1 MMLWCLT
8 RHTRGE
14 GRVKIVHILKKA
26 PDASTKKIIE
36 VQAMGNEVIMI
47 ELYKGGVSYDK
58 LVADVFSSDKVFC
71 W

>member
-1 MMLWCLT
+1 MISWCLT
-8 RHTRGE
+8 EHEGGE
-14 GRVKIVHILKKA
+14 YPVKILHILKKT

-36 VQAMGNEVIMI
+36 TQATGNEVKTI